1 MYTAIKLSH
10 TDDKQTQRRIVTIKF
25 EDVSIPHEFVKDF
38 SFRLTDTLEVMK
50 KAVGSYLAELNAVP
64 EVLPDGE
71 VDTTVTPDV
80 PVEPTPEE
88 VARAEWEANVAKIKK
103 AQELLDCGVTF
114 SAGQLTALAT
124 LRGKVATDFKAEY
137 LG

>member
-50 KAVGSYLAELNAVP
+50 KAVGSYLAELNTVAD
-64 EVLPDGE
+64 VLPDGA
-71 VDTTVTPDV
+71 VDTTVTP
-80 PVEPTPEE
+80 PVDTPPTQAKLDRTAWE
-88 VARAEWEANVAKIKK
+88 VNFAKLKK
-103 AQELLDCGVTF
+103 VQELIDCG
-114 SAGQLTALAT
+114 ALTGDETAIVT
-124 LRGKVATDFKAEY
+124 LRNKVKADFKPAY
-137 LG
+137 LA